1 LPRAA
6 RLRAALPPQAP
17 SRPAPPRPARP
28 RPAPLLSAPPPRTR
42 RLFFFKSYQYLIS
55 CNKKVKRT
63 TTNEGN
69 QWHARIRKK
78 QSPQLARHGLEH
90 TKKSLPL
97 LVLRSILAFSAR
109 RLVAPELTL
118 VHHAHLSER
127 DLLVG
132 QVLAPLLTLLDD
144 LDDVFIV
151 VVHL

>member
-1 LPRAA
+1 VAGAAAACRHCAPAVFFYFLCGLP
-6 RLRAALPPQAP
+6 
-17 SRPAPPRPARP
+17 
-28 RPAPLLSAPPPRTR
+28 
-42 RLFFFKSYQYLIS
+42 FYFKSYQYLIS

-90 TKKSLPL
+90 TKKCLPL